1 MVESGKTIII
11 KIKKQLNGVKNIITK
26 VENEIKVVAAK
37 NDEIRKVARVRLSEA
52 QKAENKKK
60 RAEKTE
66 KRKAEYGVAISDKK
80 GKALAATLLFKQ
92 GVGPVA
98 LAKLKAQKESASDAA
113 ARRFN
118 ALSYEEKEAKKKR
131 AATLAVASAK
141 RRKEALA
148 NETDEQK
155 AVRLENAAKRKE
167 KLDKGF
173 FAGMFPVK

>member
-1 MVESGKTIII
+1 MVDSVKT
-11 KIKKQLNGVKNIITK
+11 KF
-26 VENEIKVVAAK
+26 IKVRRLINRVITTAENDIAKVVEKNAVAKTKAPSK
-37 NDEIRKVARVRLSEA
+37 KLSEA

-66 KRKAEYGVAISDKK
+66 KRKAELGVAISDKK

-92 GVGPVA
+92 GVLPAA

-131 AATLAVASAK
+131 AATLAIASAK
-141 RRKEALA
+141 RRKEALT

-155 AVRLENAAKRKE
+155 ASRLENAAKRKE